1 MFSLYTVQVFS
12 MFVSIL
18 YAIFGTIIFIDDPV
32 IATQR
37 SQDSIYDE
45 NSFMWDCFSFERGC
59 IIPTMFDGPPE
70 GAEVTWSNE
79 RLPYQIVVIYLLIS
93 SSPQLD
99 DDSKEVSPV
108 VGHTMIKYNKAL
120 IVWGGYYHAEGNDFR
135 YRSSTFLYILP
146 AGLLTGCH
154 DVKWILYH
162 VPHGDVPPSTSGACA
177 VLCGCYIFIF
187 GGYVRRSAPNNIL
200 EGYSSA
206 MYVLDLVQ
214 ERWSL
219 IVTGDNSL
227 IPTPRDKMA
236 GWCYRK
242 KCYYFGGYGPRS
254 SDMPNSALYLRD
266 GEVGGTVPSA
276 RAASACT
283 FLENFDSILL
293 FGGRNKNQRLND
305 LYLLNLSS
313 LIWTQIEVTGINQPE
328 GRTWCSLNALFS
340 NQALLYGGYSNEAR
354 ALSDFWRIEIKDNGE
369 YYLATWTAVNID
381 DEVKSCRLWHT
392 AAVVEG
398 QLFVC
403 GGTDALLEEHTK
415 IRNVLKNGW
424 NHSHYWRF
432 AQLRFA
438 WARYILSRGY
448 QALHIDTEYF
458 KRYKLLK
465 ILETC

>member
-1 MFSLYTVQVFS
+1 MFSLCTVQVFS
-12 MFVSIL
+12 MFF
-18 YAIFGTIIFIDDPV
+18 Y
-32 IATQR
+32 
-37 SQDSIYDE
+37 
-45 NSFMWDCFSFERGC
+45 C

-79 RLPYQIVVIYLLIS
+79 RLPYQIV
-93 SSPQLD
+93 D

-266 GEVGGTVPSA
+266 GEFVADEAGPFYWNNQLLIFDPDPGKQLNWTLAKVGGTVPSA

-415 IRNVLKNGW
+415 IRNVLKKRMEPLPLLAICSGVLYPLVKEV
-424 NHSHYWRF
+424 SLLPTPL
-432 AQLRFA
+432 QLRFA